1 MQVKWLGVANK
12 AAILLAT
19 LFCLNGPII
28 APASHAEDGVTKLH
42 ALTFLDKPK
51 YGPDFAHLDYVN
63 PDAPKGGSVTYAGIG
78 TFDNFNPYIIK
89 GNAGALPGVFE
100 TLTTS
105 PDDDSMSEYGLI
117 AESMEQPADRSW
129 ITFNLRPQARW
140 HDGKPITAEDVV
152 FSFEALRDKGDPH
165 YRTYYADVTK
175 VEALDP
181 HRVKFTFKSNT
192 NRELPIILGQ
202 LPVLPKHFW
211 QGRNFEEPL
220 TDFPLGSG
228 PYKLT
233 HVDMGRSITVE
244 RVPDYWGKDLPI
256 NIGTNNFDTIR
267 YDYYRD
273 PSIAF
278 EAFKSGAVDFRR
290 ENSSKNWATAYD
302 IPQVKSGL
310 IKKEVM
316 PDDNPFGFQGFGFN
330 LRRSLFA
337 DRRVREA
344 ISQALDFEWSNKTL
358 FYGLYT
364 RNRSYFDNSEL
375 AATGLPSPDELM
387 LLEPFRGK
395 IPDEVFTTEYQ
406 PPQTDGS
413 GDARANLDRAATLL
427 DQAGWKVVNGKR
439 QRDGK
444 DFAFEILLDSPL
456 FERIAQP
463 FVQNLKR
470 LGIEARIR
478 TVDAAQ
484 YENRVRTYDYDMM
497 VVRIGQSLS
506 PGNEQSDF
514 WSSKNADEPGGSNYM
529 GVKDP
534 AVDVMVDKII
544 NAPTRKDLV
553 TATHALD
560 RLLQWGFYAVP
571 HFTNRTFWIASW
583 DKFGR
588 PDKLPSPAYSIG
600 QGAWWIDP
608 QKLALVQQRKAS
620 VIAAATA
627 PAVPDTNPP
636 ANGTS
641 SPATTAAAPVVAGNR
656 GTTPIYGA
664 LIGLVIGFA
673 LGRVGRRK

>member
-1 MQVKWLGVANK
+1 MA
-12 AAILLAT
+12 
-19 LFCLNGPII
+19 
-28 APASHAEDGVTKLH
+28 
-42 ALTFLDKPK
+42 
-51 YGPDFAHLDYVN
+51 
-63 PDAPKGGSVTYAGIG
+63 
-78 TFDNFNPYIIK
+78 
-89 GNAGALPGVFE
+89 
-100 TLTTS
+100 
-105 PDDDSMSEYGLI
+105 
-117 AESMEQPADRSW
+117 
-129 ITFNLRPQARW
+129 
-140 HDGKPITAEDVV
+140 
-152 FSFEALRDKGDPH
+152 
-165 YRTYYADVTK
+165 K
-175 VEALDP
+175 VEALDT
-181 HRVKFTFKSNT
+181 HRVKFSLKNNT

-228 PYKLT
+228 PYKLS

-244 RVPDYWGKDLPI
+244 RIPDYWGKDLPI
-256 NIGTNNFDTIR
+256 NIGRSNFDSIR

-278 EAFKSGAVDFRR
+278 EAFKSSAVDFRR
-290 ENSSKNWATAYD
+290 ENSSKLWATAYD

-310 IKKEVM
+310 IKKEVL

-330 LRRSLFA
+330 LRHALFT

-344 ISQALDFEWSNKTL
+344 IIQALDFEWSNKTL

-375 AATGLPSPDELM
+375 AATGLPSPDELK

-427 DQAGWKVVNGKR
+427 DQAGWKVVDGKR

-444 DFAFEILLDSPL
+444 SFTFEILLDSPL

-470 LGIEARIR
+470 LGIEATIR

-484 YENRVRTYDYDMM
+484 YENRTRSYDYDMI

-514 WSSKNADEPGGSNYM
+514 WGSKSADEPGGQN
-529 GVKDP
+529 
-534 AVDVMVDKII
+534 
-544 NAPTRKDLV
+544 TR
-553 TATHALD
+553 
-560 RLLQWGFYAVP
+560 
-571 HFTNRTFWIASW
+571 
-583 DKFGR
+583 
-588 PDKLPSPAYSIG
+588 
-600 QGAWWIDP
+600 
-608 QKLALVQQRKAS
+608 
-620 VIAAATA
+620 
-627 PAVPDTNPP
+627 
-636 ANGTS
+636 S
-641 SPATTAAAPVVAGNR
+641 SMH
-656 GTTPIYGA
+656 
-664 LIGLVIGFA
+664 
-673 LGRVGRRK
+673 RRARIW